1 MCSYVF
7 PCLNSMH
14 NFDIS
19 LLSPHLFWDIDEKT
33 LSLETDKALI
43 VQRVLEFGVMT
54 DWNLLCKELGIESIA
69 QTAKGLRSLDD
80 ISLNFISKLSGIP
93 KSEFRCYT
101 LKQSL
106 PKHTRF

>member
-1 MCSYVF
+1 
-7 PCLNSMH
+7 MH
-14 NFDIS
+14 KFDIS
-19 LLSPHLFWDIDEKT
+19 LLSPHLFWDIDEKM
-33 LSLETDKALI
+33 LSLENDKAFI

-54 DWNLLCKELGIESIA
+54 DWNLLCQELGIENIA

-101 LKQSL
+101 QKQSL
-106 PKHTRF
+106 PKHTSF